1 MAVEEVIKDEY
12 SDENFMVGDNSKAAA
27 LGEDENVQVGDAF
40 ENTKADSFEVRYYQN
55 KRLAGEAVNLKKENE
70 QLKLDN
76 AKYKI
81 DLEGKA
87 LPKIDEKPKL
97 DIDTSSLSSFATSV
111 GDSFMNI
118 ASGDRDWEKNLKKMY
133 LYLI

>member
-12 SDENFMVGDNSKAAA
+12 SDENFLPGDNSKAAA

-55 KRLAGEAVNLKKENE
+55 KRLAGEATNLKKENE

-76 AKYKI
+76 EKYKI
-81 DLEGKA
+81 DLSE
-87 LPKIDEKPKL
+87 KIFDSCLCIPSSSNLNKSKL
-97 DIDTSSLSSFATSV
+97 KIICETIKE
-111 GDSFMNI
+111 I
-118 ASGDRDWEKNLKKMY
+118 AIIG
-133 LYLI
+133 